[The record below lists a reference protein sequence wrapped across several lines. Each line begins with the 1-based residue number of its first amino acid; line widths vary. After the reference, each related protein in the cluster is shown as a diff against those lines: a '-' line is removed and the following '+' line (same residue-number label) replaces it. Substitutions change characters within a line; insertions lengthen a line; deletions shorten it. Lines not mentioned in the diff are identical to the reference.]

1 MNKMKTEEIKPQDS
15 IPTKIKQEERK
26 VSEEPIMNDEKNL
39 NNLKS
44 PNEEIINNVEALNN
58 EISQELNNEIQN
70 QEEENKNQEENISEN
85 NEEDLKFKFK
95 EKLLTNEIHRIY
107 GNRLREDYKYDNE
120 GENGLFEAS
129 PRIVKIAGFEL
140 NKKIM
145 RKIIIINKS
154 KYTERIIIL
163 PPTTQNF
170 KIKYTK
176 RGQIAPGL
184 CETIYLFFT
193 PGEYKYYT
201 DNICINCPGN
211 NIIIPI
217 HAYPK
222 MNIFV
227 KEYIPKLIDFGN
239 ITIDSTV
246 TKNISV
252 KNLIDQN
259 FKYKIIPINDCKEI
273 KIEKMEGTFYE
284 MKDNLIQISINP
296 QKFGIFKGEYEFQV
310 SEVDFQPYTFT
321 IFATCNSFET
331 SNALFPRYLAPIK
344 DKKNQKLEKED
355 ILNLMRQSEKQTES
369 NLNNVEEKDKK
380 IALSKIEILN
390 ETQKSENQAP
400 NSNPIIKDNLLTEEE
415 MNTISRKIKTPA
427 NNSEIRDGKNKEEG
441 VDGEERNNEENKDK
455 NKNIIDEKI
464 NKDAR
469 NENNKLDESIAS
481 DITRPESKILNRFK
495 DLPSSKEKE
504 FLQNYN
510 NNDEKIQA
518 KEFKYIRFIGKEPLN
533 EKETSDLLD
542 ERNAALQNIVD
553 FNCKMDKSRHK
564 PELDKEKCVIDRDQ
578 EFYLKPNFNTNQ
590 NDNFFKTRHYF
601 KLLLKGLTKIIMRK
615 RADDRLKKLN
625 DMLTK
630 NNIKNK
636 DSFANYCD
644 KDWINFF
651 SKDQQSAN
659 DDSNFNFMQMKF
671 VQPKFLYREKIWLT
685 NEYSINSLKQNIPH
699 ENNINLDEYDTLK
712 ELERNDFQ
720 VINYSSFSNPGLTQF
735 DINLG
740 EKKIRPSCESENLI
754 REERGDS
761 EFDPLKHKE
770 YFEIAD
776 KHLEHLYTE
785 PNDLI
790 FNNPLL
796 KNYKSLNDITECS
809 TEYNLQPRL
818 IKESYVNNSSY
829 QNDIYMKLNLSF
841 TDNDKIRTRLVDNEA
856 MFLDSSLNFDFEN
869 MKKMTQNDEKDLY
882 IKKNEKVDEDNFI
895 FELIKDDDKS
905 IVENIEKEDNE
916 IKNVREINKNGTFDI
931 RKQEKINLEYK
942 FSAIKKKWMSLVPT
956 YIEYINSGIKN
967 SSNKLMP

>member
-1 MNKMKTEEIKPQDS
+1 MKTDEKKSQQAPS
-15 IPTKIKQEERK
+15 VSSKIKQEESK
-26 VSEEPIMNDEKNL
+26 VNDESINIKEKDL
-39 NNLKS
+39 NP
-44 PNEEIINNVEALNN
+44 PNNQEEININDEEQLNN
-58 EISQELNNEIQN
+58 EISQERNNLIQV
-70 QEEENKNQEENISEN
+70 QDEENKNQEENESEN
-85 NEEDLKFKFK
+85 NDDELKFKFK
-95 EKLLTNEIHRIY
+95 EKLLTNEVHRIY

-145 RKIIIINKS
+145 TKIIVINKS

-163 PPTTQNF
+163 PPTTPNF

-184 CETIYLFFT
+184 NETIYLFFT

-211 NIIIPI
+211 KIIIPI

-239 ITIDSTV
+239 VTIDTSV

-259 FKYKIIPINDCKEI
+259 FKYKITPINDCKEI
-273 KIEKMEGTFYE
+273 KIEKMEDTFYE
-284 MKDNLIQISINP
+284 MKDNLIKITVNP
-296 QKFGIFKGEYEFQV
+296 QKYGIFKGEYEFQV
-310 SEVDFQPYTFT
+310 SEVDFQPYVFT
-321 IFATCNSFET
+321 VFATCNSFET
-331 SNALFPRYLAPIK
+331 SNVLFPRYLAPLKYKRQPRI
-344 DKKNQKLEKED
+344 EKED
-355 ILNLMRQSEKQTES
+355 LLKSIKPSEKKEES
-369 NLNNVEEKDKK
+369 NINVKEQNNNKLS
-380 IALSKIEILN
+380 LSKVENLN
-390 ETQKSENQAP
+390 ETIKSENANP
-400 NSNPIIKDNLLTEEE
+400 NNNPIIKDNVLTDQE
-415 MNTISRKIKTPA
+415 MNTVSRKIKTPA
-427 NNSEIRDGKNKEEG
+427 NNSEIKDVTEN
-441 VDGEERNNEENKDK
+441 NNE
-455 NKNIIDEKI
+455 NKNINENI
-464 NKDAR
+464 NEDNKNDNKEVK

-481 DITRPESKILNRFK
+481 DVTRPESKMLSRFK
-495 DLPSSKEKE
+495 DMPSSKEKE
-504 FLQNYN
+504 FLQYYN

-533 EKETSDLLD
+533 EKETNNLLD
-542 ERNAALQNIVD
+542 ERNTALQNIID

-578 EFYLKPNFNTNQ
+578 EYYLKPNFNSNQ

-601 KLLLKGLTKIIMRK
+601 KLFLKGLTKIVMRK
-615 RADDRLKKLN
+615 RAEDRLKKLN
-625 DMLTK
+625 DMLAK

-659 DDSNFNFMQMKF
+659 DDNNFNFMQMKF
-671 VQPKFLYREKIWLT
+671 IPPQLLYREKVWLT

-712 ELERNDFQ
+712 ELERNDLQ
-720 VINYSSFSNPGLTQF
+720 VINYNSFSNPGLTQF

-754 REERGDS
+754 REERGDT

-770 YFEIAD
+770 YFDIAD
-776 KHLEHLYTE
+776 KHLEHIYTE

-796 KNYKSLNDITECS
+796 KNYKPLNDITECNID
-809 TEYNLQPRL
+809 YNLQPRL
-818 IKESYVNNSSY
+818 IKECYVNNSTY
-829 QNDIYMKLNLSF
+829 QNDIYMKLNISF
-841 TDNDKIRTRLVDNEA
+841 TDNDNIRTRLVDNEA
-856 MFLDSSLNFDFEN
+856 MFLDSSLNFNFEN
-869 MKKMTQNDEKDLY
+869 MKKMTQSDEKDLY

-895 FELIKDDDKS
+895 FELVKDDDKA
-905 IVENIEKEDNE
+905 IIENIEKEDNE
-916 IKNVREINKNGTFDI
+916 IKNIREINKNGTFDI
-931 RKQEKINLEYK
+931 RKQEKINLENK

-967 SSNKLMP
+967 PANKLLP

>member
-1 MNKMKTEEIKPQDS
+1 MKTDEKKSQQAPS
-15 IPTKIKQEERK
+15 VSSKIKQEESK
-26 VSEEPIMNDEKNL
+26 VNDESINIKEKDL
-39 NNLKS
+39 NP
-44 PNEEIINNVEALNN
+44 PNNQEEININDEEQLNN
-58 EISQELNNEIQN
+58 EISQERNNLIQV
-70 QEEENKNQEENISEN
+70 QDEENKNQEENESEN
-85 NEEDLKFKFK
+85 NDDELKFKFK
-95 EKLLTNEIHRIY
+95 EKLLTNEVHRIY

-145 RKIIIINKS
+145 TKIIVINKS

-163 PPTTQNF
+163 PPTTPNF

-184 CETIYLFFT
+184 NETIYLFFT

-211 NIIIPI
+211 KIIIPI

-239 ITIDSTV
+239 VTIDTSV

-259 FKYKIIPINDCKEI
+259 FKYKITPINDCKEI
-273 KIEKMEGTFYE
+273 KIEKMEDTFYE
-284 MKDNLIQISINP
+284 MKDNLIKITVNP
-296 QKFGIFKGEYEFQV
+296 QKYGIFKGEYEFQV
-310 SEVDFQPYTFT
+310 SEVDFQPYVFT
-321 IFATCNSFET
+321 VFATCNSFET
-331 SNALFPRYLAPIK
+331 SNVLFPRYLAPLKYKRQPRI
-344 DKKNQKLEKED
+344 EKED
-355 ILNLMRQSEKQTES
+355 LLKSIKPSEKKEESNINEKEQKNSKLNLSK
-369 NLNNVEEKDKK
+369 VEN
-380 IALSKIEILN
+380 LN
-390 ETQKSENQAP
+390 ETVKSENANP
-400 NSNPIIKDNLLTEEE
+400 NNNPIIKDNVLTEQE

-427 NNSEIRDGKNKEEG
+427 NNSEIKNVTEN
-441 VDGEERNNEENKDK
+441 NNE
-455 NKNIIDEKI
+455 NKNINENI
-464 NKDAR
+464 NEDNKNDNKEVK

-481 DITRPESKILNRFK
+481 DVTRPESKMLSRFK
-495 DLPSSKEKE
+495 DMPSSKEKE
-504 FLQNYN
+504 FLQYYN

-533 EKETSDLLD
+533 EKETNNLLD
-542 ERNAALQNIVD
+542 ERNTALQNIID

-578 EFYLKPNFNTNQ
+578 EYYLKPNFNSNQ

-601 KLLLKGLTKIIMRK
+601 KLFLKGLTKIVMRK
-615 RADDRLKKLN
+615 RAEDRLKKLN
-625 DMLTK
+625 DMLAK

-659 DDSNFNFMQMKF
+659 DDNNFNFMQMKF
-671 VQPKFLYREKIWLT
+671 IPPQLLYREKVWLT

-712 ELERNDFQ
+712 ELERNDLQ
-720 VINYSSFSNPGLTQF
+720 VINYNSFSNPGLTQF

-754 REERGDS
+754 REERGDT

-770 YFEIAD
+770 YFDIAD
-776 KHLEHLYTE
+776 KHLEHIYTE

-796 KNYKSLNDITECS
+796 KNYKPLNDITECNID
-809 TEYNLQPRL
+809 YNLQPRL
-818 IKESYVNNSSY
+818 IKECYVNNSTY
-829 QNDIYMKLNLSF
+829 QNDIYMKLNISF
-841 TDNDKIRTRLVDNEA
+841 TDNDNIRTRLVDNEA
-856 MFLDSSLNFDFEN
+856 MFLDSSLNFNFEN
-869 MKKMTQNDEKDLY
+869 MKKMTQSDEKDLY

-895 FELIKDDDKS
+895 FELVKDDDKA
-905 IVENIEKEDNE
+905 IIENIEKEDNE
-916 IKNVREINKNGTFDI
+916 IKNIREINKNGTFDI
-931 RKQEKINLEYK
+931 RKQEKINLENK

-967 SSNKLMP
+967 PANKLLP

>member
-1 MNKMKTEEIKPQDS
+1 MKTDEKKPQGAIS
-15 IPTKIKQEERK
+15 SKTKQEESK
-26 VSEEPIMNDEKNL
+26 VSEEPLNPKEKDINSV
-39 NNLKS
+39 NNQ
-44 PNEEIINNVEALNN
+44 NEIINNEEQSKN
-58 EISQELNNEIQN
+58 EISQEGNNEMEM
-70 QEEENKNQEENISEN
+70 QEEENKNQEENEPEN
-85 NEEDLKFKFK
+85 MDEDLKFKFK
-95 EKLLTNEIHRIY
+95 EKLLTNEVHRIY

-145 RKIIIINKS
+145 TKINIINKS

-163 PPTTQNF
+163 PPTTPNF
-170 KIKYTK
+170 KIRYTK

-184 CETIYLFFT
+184 SETIYLFFT

-211 NIIIPI
+211 KIIIPI
-217 HAYPK
+217 HAYPR

-239 ITIDSTV
+239 VPIDTTV
-246 TKNISV
+246 SKNISV

-259 FKYKIIPINDCKEI
+259 FKYKITPINDCPEI
-273 KIEKMEGTFYE
+273 KIEKMEDTFYE
-284 MKDNLIQISINP
+284 MKDNLIKITINP
-296 QKFGIFKGEYEFQV
+296 QKYGIFRGEYEFQV

-321 IFATCNSFET
+321 IFAACNSFET
-331 SNALFPRYLAPIK
+331 SNVLYPRYLAPLNY
-344 DKKNQKLEKED
+344 KKKQRIEKED
-355 ILNLMRQSEKQTES
+355 LLSLMKQAEKQNES
-369 NLNNVEEKDKK
+369 EIKNKEENKK
-380 IALSKIEILN
+380 ITLSKIDNLN
-390 ETQKSENQAP
+390 ETQKSENQIP
-400 NSNPIIKDNLLTEEE
+400 TNNPIIKENLLTQQE
-415 MNTISRKIKTPA
+415 MDTITRNIKTPVNA
-427 NNSEIRDGKNKEEG
+427 SEIKAEEKPDEKNKE
-441 VDGEERNNEENKDK
+441 NKD
-455 NKNIIDEKI
+455 NNNMINENI
-464 NKDAR
+464 NDAKK
-469 NENNKLDESIAS
+469 ENNKLEESIAS

-495 DLPSSKEKE
+495 DMPSSKEKE
-504 FLQNYN
+504 FLQYYN

-518 KEFKYIRFIGKEPLN
+518 KEFKYIRFIGKEPLT
-533 EKETSDLLD
+533 EKETNNLLD
-542 ERNAALQNIVD
+542 ERNNALQNIID

-578 EFYLKPNFNTNQ
+578 EYYLKPNFNTNQ

-601 KLLLKGLTKIIMRK
+601 KLLLKGLTKIVMRK

-625 DMLTK
+625 DMLVK
-630 NNIKNK
+630 NNIRNK

-671 VQPKFLYREKIWLT
+671 IPPQLLYREKIWLT

-699 ENNINLDEYDTLK
+699 ENNINLDEYESLK
-712 ELERNDFQ
+712 ELERNDLQ
-720 VINYSSFSNPGLTQF
+720 VINYNSFSNPGLTQF

-740 EKKIRPSCESENLI
+740 DKKIRPSCESENLI
-754 REERGDS
+754 REERGDT

-770 YFEIAD
+770 FFEIAD
-776 KHLEHLYTE
+776 KHLEHIYTE

-796 KNYKSLNDITECS
+796 KNYKSINDVTECS
-809 TEYNLQPRL
+809 IDYNLQPRL
-818 IKESYVNNSSY
+818 IKECYVNNSNY

-841 TDNDKIRTRLVDNEA
+841 TDNDNIRTRLVDNEA
-856 MFLDSSLNFDFEN
+856 MFLDSSLNFNFDN
-869 MKKMTQNDEKDLY
+869 MKKMTQTDEKDLF

-895 FELIKDDDKS
+895 FELVKEDDKA
-905 IVENIEKEDNE
+905 IIENIEKEDTE
-916 IKNVREINKNGTFDI
+916 VKNIRDINKNGTFDI
-931 RKQEKINLEYK
+931 RKQEKINLENK
-942 FSAIKKKWMSLVPT
+942 LSAIKKKWMSLVPT

-967 SSNKLMP
+967 PANKLMP

>member
-1 MNKMKTEEIKPQDS
+1 MKTDEKKPQGTTS
-15 IPTKIKQEERK
+15 SKIKQEESK
-26 VSEEPIMNDEKNL
+26 VSEEPINIKEKESNTLNNQNDGNINDEEHL
-39 NNLKS
+39 NN
-44 PNEEIINNVEALNN
+44 N
-58 EISQELNNEIQN
+58 ISQEKNNEIQI
-70 QEEENKNQEENISEN
+70 QDEEENKNQEENDSEN
-85 NEEDLKFKFK
+85 IEEDLKFKFK
-95 EKLLTNEIHRIY
+95 EKLLTNEVHRIY

-145 RKIIIINKS
+145 TKISIINKS

-163 PPTTQNF
+163 PPTTPNF

-184 CETIYLFFT
+184 SETIYLFFT

-211 NIIIPI
+211 KIIIPI

-222 MNIFV
+222 MNIFA

-239 ITIDSTV
+239 ITIDTSSS
-246 TKNISV
+246 KEISV

-259 FKYKIIPINDCKEI
+259 FKYKITPINDCKEI
-273 KIEKMEGTFYE
+273 KIEKMEDTFYE
-284 MKDNLIQISINP
+284 MKDNVIKITITP
-296 QKFGIFKGEYEFQV
+296 QKYGIFRGEYEFQV
-310 SEVDFQPYTFT
+310 SEVDFQPYIFT
-321 IFATCNSFET
+321 VFATCNCFET
-331 SNALFPRYLAPIK
+331 SNVLYPRYLAPINV
-344 DKKNQKLEKED
+344 KKKQRIEKED
-355 ILNLMRQSEKQTES
+355 LLNLMKQSEKQNES
-369 NLNNVEEKDKK
+369 NIDNLEDKNKK
-380 IALSKIEILN
+380 INLSKIDNLN
-390 ETQKSENQAP
+390 ETQKSENQVP
-400 NSNPIIKDNLLTEEE
+400 NNNPIIKENLLTEQE
-415 MNTISRKIKTPA
+415 MNNITRNIKTPV
-427 NNSEIRDGKNKEEG
+427 NTSEVKNDEKEEKNL
-441 VDGEERNNEENKDK
+441 DENNKD
-455 NKNIIDEKI
+455 NNNIIDEKI
-464 NKDAR
+464 NKDVN
-469 NENNKLDESIAS
+469 NEKNKLEESIAS

-504 FLQNYN
+504 FLQYYN

-533 EKETSDLLD
+533 EKETNNLLD
-542 ERNAALQNIVD
+542 ERNTALQNIVD

-578 EFYLKPNFNTNQ
+578 EYYLKPNFNTNQ

-601 KLLLKGLTKIIMRK
+601 KLLLKGLTKIVMRK

-625 DMLTK
+625 DMLAK
-630 NNIKNK
+630 HNIRNK

-644 KDWINFF
+644 QDWIDFF

-659 DDSNFNFMQMKF
+659 DDNNFNFMQMKF
-671 VQPKFLYREKIWLT
+671 IPPQLLYREKIWLT

-712 ELERNDFQ
+712 ELERNDLQ

-740 EKKIRPSCESENLI
+740 DKKIRPSCESENLI
-754 REERGDS
+754 REERGDT

-770 YFEIAD
+770 YFDIAE
-776 KHLEHLYTE
+776 KHLEHIYTE

-796 KNYKSLNDITECS
+796 KNYKPINDVTECS
-809 TEYNLQPRL
+809 IDYNLQPRL
-818 IKESYVNNSSY
+818 IKECYVNNSSY

-856 MFLDSSLNFDFEN
+856 MFLDSSLNFNFDN
-869 MKKMTQNDEKDLY
+869 MKKMTQCDEKDLY

-895 FELIKDDDKS
+895 FELTKDDDKA

-916 IKNVREINKNGTFDI
+916 VKSIRDINKNGTFDV
-931 RKQEKINLEYK
+931 RKQEKINLENK
-942 FSAIKKKWMSLVPT
+942 FLAIKKKWMSLVPT
-956 YIEYINSGIKN
+956 YMEYINSGIKN
-967 SSNKLMP
+967 PANKLMP

>member
-1 MNKMKTEEIKPQDS
+1 MKTDEKKSQQAPS
-15 IPTKIKQEERK
+15 VSSKMKQEESK
-26 VSEEPIMNDEKNL
+26 VNDESINIKEKDL
-39 NNLKS
+39 NP
-44 PNEEIINNVEALNN
+44 PNNQEEININDEEQLNN
-58 EISQELNNEIQN
+58 EISQERNNLIQV
-70 QEEENKNQEENISEN
+70 QDEENKNQEENESEN
-85 NEEDLKFKFK
+85 NDDELKFKFK
-95 EKLLTNEIHRIY
+95 EKLLTNEVHRIY

-145 RKIIIINKS
+145 TKIIVINKS

-163 PPTTQNF
+163 PPTTPNF

-184 CETIYLFFT
+184 NETIYLFFT

-211 NIIIPI
+211 KIIIPI

-239 ITIDSTV
+239 VTIDTSV

-259 FKYKIIPINDCKEI
+259 FKYKITPINDCKEI
-273 KIEKMEGTFYE
+273 KIEKMEDTFYE
-284 MKDNLIQISINP
+284 MKDNLIKITVNP
-296 QKFGIFKGEYEFQV
+296 QKYGIFKGEYEFQV
-310 SEVDFQPYTFT
+310 SEVDFQPYVFT
-321 IFATCNSFET
+321 VFATCNSFET
-331 SNALFPRYLAPIK
+331 SNVLFPRYLAPLKYKRQPRI
-344 DKKNQKLEKED
+344 EKED
-355 ILNLMRQSEKQTES
+355 LLKSIKPSEKKEESNINEKEQKNSKLNLSK
-369 NLNNVEEKDKK
+369 VEN
-380 IALSKIEILN
+380 LN
-390 ETQKSENQAP
+390 ETVKSENANP
-400 NSNPIIKDNLLTEEE
+400 NNNPIIKDNVLTEQE

-427 NNSEIRDGKNKEEG
+427 NNSEIKNVTEN
-441 VDGEERNNEENKDK
+441 NNE
-455 NKNIIDEKI
+455 NKNINENI
-464 NKDAR
+464 NEDNKNDNKEVK

-481 DITRPESKILNRFK
+481 DVTRPESKMLSRFK
-495 DLPSSKEKE
+495 DMPSSKEKE
-504 FLQNYN
+504 FLQYYN

-518 KEFKYIRFIGKEPLN
+518 KEFNYIRFIGKEPLN
-533 EKETSDLLD
+533 EKETNNLLD
-542 ERNAALQNIVD
+542 ERNTALQNIID

-578 EFYLKPNFNTNQ
+578 EYYLKPNFNSNQ

-601 KLLLKGLTKIIMRK
+601 KLFLKGLTKIVMRK
-615 RADDRLKKLN
+615 RAEDRLKKLN
-625 DMLTK
+625 DMLAK

-659 DDSNFNFMQMKF
+659 DDNNFNFMQMKF
-671 VQPKFLYREKIWLT
+671 IPPQLLYREKVWLT

-712 ELERNDFQ
+712 ELERNDLQ
-720 VINYSSFSNPGLTQF
+720 VINYNSFSNPGLTQF

-754 REERGDS
+754 REERGDT

-770 YFEIAD
+770 YFDIAD
-776 KHLEHLYTE
+776 KHLEHIYTE

-796 KNYKSLNDITECS
+796 KNYKPLNDITECNID
-809 TEYNLQPRL
+809 YNLQPRL
-818 IKESYVNNSSY
+818 IKECYVNNSTY
-829 QNDIYMKLNLSF
+829 QNDIYMKLNISF
-841 TDNDKIRTRLVDNEA
+841 TDNDNIRTRLVDNEA
-856 MFLDSSLNFDFEN
+856 MFLDSSLNFNFEN
-869 MKKMTQNDEKDLY
+869 MKKMTQSDEKDLY

-895 FELIKDDDKS
+895 FELFKDDDKA
-905 IVENIEKEDNE
+905 IIENIEKEDNE
-916 IKNVREINKNGTFDI
+916 IKNIREINKNGTFDI
-931 RKQEKINLEYK
+931 RKQEKINLENK

-956 YIEYINSGIKN
+956 YLEYINSGIKDPA
-967 SSNKLMP
+967 NKLLP

>member
-1 MNKMKTEEIKPQDS
+1 MKTDEKKPQGVIS
-15 IPTKIKQEERK
+15 SKTKQEESK
-26 VSEEPIMNDEKNL
+26 VSEEPLNPKEKDINSV
-39 NNLKS
+39 NNQ
-44 PNEEIINNVEALNN
+44 NEIINNEEQSKN
-58 EISQELNNEIQN
+58 EISQEGNNEMEM
-70 QEEENKNQEENISEN
+70 QEEENKNQEENEPEN
-85 NEEDLKFKFK
+85 MDEDLKFKFK
-95 EKLLTNEIHRIY
+95 EKLLTNEVHRIY

-145 RKIIIINKS
+145 TKINIINKS

-163 PPTTQNF
+163 PPTTPNF
-170 KIKYTK
+170 KIRYTK

-184 CETIYLFFT
+184 SETIYLFFT

-211 NIIIPI
+211 KIIIPI
-217 HAYPK
+217 HAYPR

-239 ITIDSTV
+239 VPIDTTV
-246 TKNISV
+246 SKNISV

-259 FKYKIIPINDCKEI
+259 FKYKITPINDCPEI
-273 KIEKMEGTFYE
+273 KIEKMEDTFYE
-284 MKDNLIQISINP
+284 MKDNLIKITINP
-296 QKFGIFKGEYEFQV
+296 QKYGIFRGEYEFQV

-331 SNALFPRYLAPIK
+331 SNVLYPRYLAPLNY
-344 DKKNQKLEKED
+344 KKKQRIEKED
-355 ILNLMRQSEKQTES
+355 ILSLMKQAEKQNES
-369 NLNNVEEKDKK
+369 EIKNKEENKK
-380 IALSKIEILN
+380 ITLSKIDNLN
-390 ETQKSENQAP
+390 ETQKSENQIP
-400 NSNPIIKDNLLTEEE
+400 TNNPIIKENLLTQQE
-415 MNTISRKIKTPA
+415 MDTITRNIKTPVNA
-427 NNSEIRDGKNKEEG
+427 SEIKAEEKPDEKNKE
-441 VDGEERNNEENKDK
+441 NKD
-455 NKNIIDEKI
+455 NNNMINEKI
-464 NKDAR
+464 NDAKK
-469 NENNKLDESIAS
+469 ENNKLEESIAS

-495 DLPSSKEKE
+495 DMPSSKEKE
-504 FLQNYN
+504 FLQYYN

-518 KEFKYIRFIGKEPLN
+518 KEFKYIRFIGKEPLT
-533 EKETSDLLD
+533 EKETNNLLD
-542 ERNAALQNIVD
+542 ERNNALQNIID

-578 EFYLKPNFNTNQ
+578 EYYLKPNFNTNQ

-601 KLLLKGLTKIIMRK
+601 KLLLKGLTKIVMRK

-625 DMLTK
+625 DMLVK
-630 NNIKNK
+630 NNIRNK

-671 VQPKFLYREKIWLT
+671 IPPQLLYREKIWLT

-699 ENNINLDEYDTLK
+699 ENNINLDEYESLK
-712 ELERNDFQ
+712 ELERNDLQ
-720 VINYSSFSNPGLTQF
+720 VINYNSFSNPGLTQF

-740 EKKIRPSCESENLI
+740 DKKIRPSCESENLI
-754 REERGDS
+754 REERGDT

-770 YFEIAD
+770 FFEIAD
-776 KHLEHLYTE
+776 KHLEHIYTE

-796 KNYKSLNDITECS
+796 KNYKSINDVTECS
-809 TEYNLQPRL
+809 IDYNLQPRL
-818 IKESYVNNSSY
+818 IKECYVNNSSY

-841 TDNDKIRTRLVDNEA
+841 TDNDNIRTRLVDNEA
-856 MFLDSSLNFDFEN
+856 MFLDSSLNFNFDN
-869 MKKMTQNDEKDLY
+869 MKKMTQTDEKDLF

-895 FELIKDDDKS
+895 FELVKEDDKA
-905 IVENIEKEDNE
+905 IIENIEKEDTE
-916 IKNVREINKNGTFDI
+916 VKNIRDINKNGTFDI
-931 RKQEKINLEYK
+931 RKQEKINLENK
-942 FSAIKKKWMSLVPT
+942 LSAIKKKWMSLVPT

-967 SSNKLMP
+967 PANKLMP

>member
-1 MNKMKTEEIKPQDS
+1 MKTDEKKPQGAIS
-15 IPTKIKQEERK
+15 SKTKQEESK
-26 VSEEPIMNDEKNL
+26 VSEEPLNPKEKDINSV
-39 NNLKS
+39 NNQ
-44 PNEEIINNVEALNN
+44 NEIINNEEQSKN
-58 EISQELNNEIQN
+58 EISQEGNNEMEM
-70 QEEENKNQEENISEN
+70 QEEENKNQEENEPEN
-85 NEEDLKFKFK
+85 MDEDLKFKFK
-95 EKLLTNEIHRIY
+95 EKLLTNEVHRIY

-145 RKIIIINKS
+145 TKINIINKS

-163 PPTTQNF
+163 PPTTPNF
-170 KIKYTK
+170 KIRYTK

-184 CETIYLFFT
+184 SETIYLFFT

-211 NIIIPI
+211 KIIIPI
-217 HAYPK
+217 HAYPR

-239 ITIDSTV
+239 VPIDTTV
-246 TKNISV
+246 SKNISV

-259 FKYKIIPINDCKEI
+259 FKYKITPINDCPEI
-273 KIEKMEGTFYE
+273 KIEKMEDTFYE
-284 MKDNLIQISINP
+284 MKDNLIKITINP
-296 QKFGIFKGEYEFQV
+296 QKYGIFRGEYEFQV

-331 SNALFPRYLAPIK
+331 SNVLYPRYLAPLNY
-344 DKKNQKLEKED
+344 KKKQRIEKED
-355 ILNLMRQSEKQTES
+355 ILSLMKQAEKQNES
-369 NLNNVEEKDKK
+369 EINNKEENKK
-380 IALSKIEILN
+380 ITLSKIDNLN
-390 ETQKSENQAP
+390 ETQKSENQIP
-400 NSNPIIKDNLLTEEE
+400 TNNPIIKENLLTQQE
-415 MNTISRKIKTPA
+415 MDTITRNIKTPVNA
-427 NNSEIRDGKNKEEG
+427 SEIKAEEKPDEKNKE
-441 VDGEERNNEENKDK
+441 NKD
-455 NKNIIDEKI
+455 NNNMINEKI
-464 NKDAR
+464 NDAKK
-469 NENNKLDESIAS
+469 ENNKLEESIAS

-495 DLPSSKEKE
+495 DMPSSKEKE
-504 FLQNYN
+504 FLQYYN

-518 KEFKYIRFIGKEPLN
+518 KEFKYIRFIGKEPLT
-533 EKETSDLLD
+533 EKETNNLLD
-542 ERNAALQNIVD
+542 ERNNALQNIID

-578 EFYLKPNFNTNQ
+578 EYYLKPNFNTNQ

-601 KLLLKGLTKIIMRK
+601 KLLLKGLTKIVMRK

-625 DMLTK
+625 DMLVK
-630 NNIKNK
+630 NNIRNK

-671 VQPKFLYREKIWLT
+671 IPPQLLYREKIWLT

-699 ENNINLDEYDTLK
+699 ENNINLDEYESLK
-712 ELERNDFQ
+712 ELERNDLQ
-720 VINYSSFSNPGLTQF
+720 VINYNSFSNPGLTQF

-740 EKKIRPSCESENLI
+740 DKKIRPSCESENLI
-754 REERGDS
+754 REERGDT

-770 YFEIAD
+770 FFEIAD
-776 KHLEHLYTE
+776 KHLEHIYTE

-796 KNYKSLNDITECS
+796 KNYKSINDVTECS
-809 TEYNLQPRL
+809 IDYNLQPRL
-818 IKESYVNNSSY
+818 IKECYVNNSSY

-841 TDNDKIRTRLVDNEA
+841 TDNDNIRTRLVDNEA
-856 MFLDSSLNFDFEN
+856 MFLDSSLNFNFDN
-869 MKKMTQNDEKDLY
+869 MKKMTQTDEKDLF

-895 FELIKDDDKS
+895 FELVKEDDKA
-905 IVENIEKEDNE
+905 IIENIEKEDNE
-916 IKNVREINKNGTFDI
+916 VKNIRDINKNGTFDI
-931 RKQEKINLEYK
+931 RKQEKINLENK
-942 FSAIKKKWMSLVPT
+942 LSAIKKKWMSLVPT

-967 SSNKLMP
+967 PANQLMP

>member
-1 MNKMKTEEIKPQDS
+1 MKTDDKKSQQS
-15 IPTKIKQEERK
+15 VPTKVKEEESKEIEPFNIKDKDLNSINDQQE
-26 VSEEPIMNDEKNL
+26 INMN
-39 NNLKS
+39 
-44 PNEEIINNVEALNN
+44 NEEQLEN
-58 EISQELNNEIQN
+58 ELSQERNNDNQS
-70 QEEENKNQEENISEN
+70 QEEENKNQEENESQN
-85 NEEDLKFKFK
+85 ADEDLKFKFK
-95 EKLLTNEIHRIY
+95 EKLLTNEVHRVY

-145 RKIIIINKS
+145 TKIIVINKS

-163 PPTTQNF
+163 PPTTPNF

-211 NIIIPI
+211 KIIIPI
-217 HAYPK
+217 HAYPR

-239 ITIDSTV
+239 VPIDTSV
-246 TKNISV
+246 SKNLSI

-259 FKYKIIPINDCKEI
+259 FKYKITPIIDCKEI
-273 KIEKMEGTFYE
+273 KIEKMEDTFYE
-284 MKDNLIQISINP
+284 MKDNLIKITINP
-296 QKFGIFKGEYEFQV
+296 KNYGIFKGEYEFQV
-310 SEVDFQPYTFT
+310 SEVDFQPYIFT
-321 IFATCNSFET
+321 VFATCNSFET
-331 SNALFPRYLAPIK
+331 SNVLFPRYLAPLNY
-344 DKKNQKLEKED
+344 KKQQRIEKED
-355 ILNLMRQSEKQTES
+355 ILNTIKQAEKQNES
-369 NLNNVEEKDKK
+369 DIKNKEDTNKK
-380 IALSKIEILN
+380 INLSRIEKFN
-390 ETQKSENQAP
+390 ETVKSENINQ
-400 NSNPIIKDNLLTEEE
+400 NNNPIIKDNLLTEQE
-415 MNTISRKIKTPA
+415 MSAINRNIKTPA
-427 NNSEIRDGKNKEEG
+427 NNSQIAGGAPTNAE
-441 VDGEERNNEENKDK
+441 GEEKRSDENKDK
-455 NKNIIDEKI
+455 INEKI
-464 NKDAR
+464 NKDIK
-469 NENNKLDESIAS
+469 NENNKLEESIAS
-481 DITRPESKILNRFK
+481 DITRPESKMLSRFK
-495 DLPSSKEKE
+495 DMPSSKEKE
-504 FLQNYN
+504 FLQYYN

-533 EKETSDLLD
+533 EKETNNLLD
-542 ERNAALQNIVD
+542 ERNTALQNIVD

-578 EFYLKPNFNTNQ
+578 EYYLKPNFNSNQ

-601 KLLLKGLTKIIMRK
+601 KILLKGLTKIIMRK

-625 DMLTK
+625 DMLAK
-630 NNIKNK
+630 NNIRNK
-636 DSFANYCD
+636 ESFANYCD

-659 DDSNFNFMQMKF
+659 DDNNFNFMQMKF
-671 VQPKFLYREKIWLT
+671 IPPQLLYREKVYLT

-699 ENNINLDEYDTLK
+699 ENNINLDEYDNLK
-712 ELERNDFQ
+712 ELERNDLQ

-754 REERGDS
+754 REERGDT

-770 YFEIAD
+770 YFEIAP

-796 KNYKSLNDITECS
+796 KNYKPLNEISECNID
-809 TEYNLQPRL
+809 YNLQPRL
-818 IKESYVNNSSY
+818 IKECYINNSSY

-841 TDNDKIRTRLVDNEA
+841 TDNENIRTRLVDNEV
-856 MFLDSSLNFDFEN
+856 MFLDSSLNFDFDN
-869 MKKMTQNDEKDLY
+869 IKKMDKNDEKDLY

-895 FELIKDDDKS
+895 FELIKDDDKA
-905 IVENIEKEDNE
+905 IMENIEKEDNE
-916 IKNVREINKNGTFDI
+916 VKNVREINKNGTFDV
-931 RKQEKINLEYK
+931 RKKEKINLENK
-942 FSAIKKKWMSLVPT
+942 LSAIKKKWMSLVPT

-967 SSNKLMP
+967 PANKLMP

>member
-1 MNKMKTEEIKPQDS
+1 MKTDEKKPQGA
-15 IPTKIKQEERK
+15 IPSKAKQEESK
-26 VSEEPIMNDEKNL
+26 VSEEPLNPKEKDINSV
-39 NNLKS
+39 NNQ
-44 PNEEIINNVEALNN
+44 NEIINNEEQSKN
-58 EISQELNNEIQN
+58 EISKEGNNEMEM
-70 QEEENKNQEENISEN
+70 QEEENKNQEENEPEN
-85 NEEDLKFKFK
+85 MDEDLKFKFK
-95 EKLLTNEIHRIY
+95 EKLLTNEVHRIY

-145 RKIIIINKS
+145 TKINIINKS

-163 PPTTQNF
+163 PPTTPNF
-170 KIKYTK
+170 KIRYTK

-184 CETIYLFFT
+184 SETIYLFFT

-211 NIIIPI
+211 KIIIPI
-217 HAYPK
+217 HAYPR

-239 ITIDSTV
+239 VPIDTTV
-246 TKNISV
+246 SKNISV

-259 FKYKIIPINDCKEI
+259 FKYKITPINDCPEI
-273 KIEKMEGTFYE
+273 KIEKMEDTFYE
-284 MKDNLIQISINP
+284 MKDNLIKITINP
-296 QKFGIFKGEYEFQV
+296 QKYGIFRGEYEFQV
-310 SEVDFQPYTFT
+310 SEVDFQPYTFS

-331 SNALFPRYLAPIK
+331 SNVLYPRYLAPLNY
-344 DKKNQKLEKED
+344 KKKQRIEKED
-355 ILNLMRQSEKQTES
+355 ILSLMKQAEKQNES
-369 NLNNVEEKDKK
+369 EINNKEENKK
-380 IALSKIEILN
+380 ITLSKIDNLN
-390 ETQKSENQAP
+390 ETQKSENQIP
-400 NSNPIIKDNLLTEEE
+400 TNNPIIKENLLTQQE
-415 MNTISRKIKTPA
+415 MDTITRNIKTPVNA
-427 NNSEIRDGKNKEEG
+427 SEIKAEEKPDEKNKE
-441 VDGEERNNEENKDK
+441 NKD
-455 NKNIIDEKI
+455 NNNMINEKI
-464 NKDAR
+464 NDAKK
-469 NENNKLDESIAS
+469 ENNKLEESIAS

-495 DLPSSKEKE
+495 DMPSSKEKE
-504 FLQNYN
+504 FLQYYN

-518 KEFKYIRFIGKEPLN
+518 KEFKYIRFIGKEPLT
-533 EKETSDLLD
+533 EKETNNLLD
-542 ERNAALQNIVD
+542 ERNNALQNIID

-578 EFYLKPNFNTNQ
+578 EYYLKPNFNTNQ

-601 KLLLKGLTKIIMRK
+601 KLLLKGLTKIVMRK

-625 DMLTK
+625 DMLVK
-630 NNIKNK
+630 NNIRNK

-671 VQPKFLYREKIWLT
+671 IPPQLLYREKIWLT

-699 ENNINLDEYDTLK
+699 ENNINLDEYESLK
-712 ELERNDFQ
+712 ELERNDLQ
-720 VINYSSFSNPGLTQF
+720 VINYNSFSNPGLTQF

-740 EKKIRPSCESENLI
+740 DKKIRPSCESENLI
-754 REERGDS
+754 REERGDT

-770 YFEIAD
+770 FFEIAD
-776 KHLEHLYTE
+776 KHLEHIYTE

-796 KNYKSLNDITECS
+796 KNYKSINDVTECS
-809 TEYNLQPRL
+809 IDYNLQPRL
-818 IKESYVNNSSY
+818 IKECYVNNSSY

-841 TDNDKIRTRLVDNEA
+841 TDNDNIRTRLVDNEA
-856 MFLDSSLNFDFEN
+856 MFLDSSLNFNFDN
-869 MKKMTQNDEKDLY
+869 MKKMTQTDEKDLF

-895 FELIKDDDKS
+895 FELVKEDDKA
-905 IVENIEKEDNE
+905 IIENIEKEDNE
-916 IKNVREINKNGTFDI
+916 VKNIRDINKNGTFDI
-931 RKQEKINLEYK
+931 RKQEKINLENK
-942 FSAIKKKWMSLVPT
+942 LSAIKKKWMSLVPT

-967 SSNKLMP
+967 PANKLMP

>member
-1 MNKMKTEEIKPQDS
+1 MKTDEKKPQGAIS
-15 IPTKIKQEERK
+15 SKTKQEESK
-26 VSEEPIMNDEKNL
+26 VSEEPLNPKEKDINSV
-39 NNLKS
+39 NNQ
-44 PNEEIINNVEALNN
+44 NEIINNEEQSKN
-58 EISQELNNEIQN
+58 EISQEGNNEMEM
-70 QEEENKNQEENISEN
+70 QEEENKNQEENEPEN
-85 NEEDLKFKFK
+85 MDEDLKFKFK
-95 EKLLTNEIHRIY
+95 EKLLTNEVHRIY

-145 RKIIIINKS
+145 TKINIINKS

-163 PPTTQNF
+163 PPTTPNF
-170 KIKYTK
+170 KIRYTK

-184 CETIYLFFT
+184 SETIYLFFT

-211 NIIIPI
+211 KIIIPI
-217 HAYPK
+217 HAYPR

-239 ITIDSTV
+239 VPIDTTV
-246 TKNISV
+246 SKNISV

-259 FKYKIIPINDCKEI
+259 FKYKITPINDCPEI
-273 KIEKMEGTFYE
+273 KIEKMEDTFYE
-284 MKDNLIQISINP
+284 MKDNLIKITINP
-296 QKFGIFKGEYEFQV
+296 QKYGIFRGEYEFQV

-321 IFATCNSFET
+321 IFAACNSFET
-331 SNALFPRYLAPIK
+331 SNVLYPRYLAPLNY
-344 DKKNQKLEKED
+344 KKKQRIEKED
-355 ILNLMRQSEKQTES
+355 LLSLMKQAEKQNES
-369 NLNNVEEKDKK
+369 EIKNKEENKK
-380 IALSKIEILN
+380 ITLSKIDNLN
-390 ETQKSENQAP
+390 ETQKSENQIP
-400 NSNPIIKDNLLTEEE
+400 TNNPIIKENLLTQQE
-415 MNTISRKIKTPA
+415 MDTITRNIKTPVNA
-427 NNSEIRDGKNKEEG
+427 SEIKAEEKPDEKNKE
-441 VDGEERNNEENKDK
+441 NKD
-455 NKNIIDEKI
+455 NNNMINENI
-464 NKDAR
+464 NDAKK
-469 NENNKLDESIAS
+469 ENNKLEESIAS

-495 DLPSSKEKE
+495 DMPSSKEKE
-504 FLQNYN
+504 FLQYYN

-518 KEFKYIRFIGKEPLN
+518 KEFKYIRFIGKEPLT
-533 EKETSDLLD
+533 EKETNNLLD
-542 ERNAALQNIVD
+542 ERNNALQNIID

-578 EFYLKPNFNTNQ
+578 EYYLKPNFNTNQ

-601 KLLLKGLTKIIMRK
+601 KLLLKGLTKIVMRK

-625 DMLTK
+625 DMLVK
-630 NNIKNK
+630 NNIRNK

-671 VQPKFLYREKIWLT
+671 IPPQLLYREKIWLT

-699 ENNINLDEYDTLK
+699 ENNINLDEYESLK
-712 ELERNDFQ
+712 ELERNDLQ
-720 VINYSSFSNPGLTQF
+720 VINYNSFSNPGLTQF

-740 EKKIRPSCESENLI
+740 DKKIRPSCESENLI
-754 REERGDS
+754 REERGDT

-770 YFEIAD
+770 FFEIAD
-776 KHLEHLYTE
+776 KHLEHIYTE

-796 KNYKSLNDITECS
+796 KNYKSINDVTECS
-809 TEYNLQPRL
+809 IDYNLQPRL
-818 IKESYVNNSSY
+818 IKECYVNNSSY

-841 TDNDKIRTRLVDNEA
+841 TDNDNIRTRLVDNEA
-856 MFLDSSLNFDFEN
+856 MFLDSSLNFNFDN
-869 MKKMTQNDEKDLY
+869 MKKMTQTDEKDLF

-895 FELIKDDDKS
+895 FELVKEDDKA
-905 IVENIEKEDNE
+905 IIENIEKEDTE
-916 IKNVREINKNGTFDI
+916 VKNIRDINKNGTFDI
-931 RKQEKINLEYK
+931 RKQEKINLENK
-942 FSAIKKKWMSLVPT
+942 LSAIKKKWMSLVPT

-967 SSNKLMP
+967 PANKLMP

>member
-1 MNKMKTEEIKPQDS
+1 MKTDEKKPQGTTS
-15 IPTKIKQEERK
+15 SKIKQEESK
-26 VSEEPIMNDEKNL
+26 VSEEPINIKEKESNTL
-39 NNLKS
+39 NNQ
-44 PNEEIINNVEALNN
+44 NENINGEEQLNN
-58 EISQELNNEIQN
+58 DISQEKNNEIQI
-70 QEEENKNQEENISEN
+70 QDEEENKNQEENDSEN
-85 NEEDLKFKFK
+85 IEEDLKFKFK
-95 EKLLTNEIHRIY
+95 EKLLTNEVHRIY

-140 NKKIM
+140 NKRIMTKIS
-145 RKIIIINKS
+145 IINKS

-163 PPTTQNF
+163 PPTTPNF

-184 CETIYLFFT
+184 SETIYLFFT

-211 NIIIPI
+211 KIIIPI

-239 ITIDSTV
+239 ISIDTSTS
-246 TKNISV
+246 KDISV

-259 FKYKIIPINDCKEI
+259 FKYKITPINDCKEI
-273 KIEKMEGTFYE
+273 KIEKMEDTFYE
-284 MKDNLIQISINP
+284 MKENIIKITITP
-296 QKFGIFKGEYEFQV
+296 QKYGIFRGEYEFQV
-310 SEVDFQPYTFT
+310 SEVDFQPYIFT
-321 IFATCNSFET
+321 IFATCNCFET
-331 SNALFPRYLAPIK
+331 SNVLYPRYLAPINT
-344 DKKNQKLEKED
+344 KKKQRIEKED
-355 ILNLMRQSEKQTES
+355 LLNLMKQSEKQNES
-369 NLNNVEEKDKK
+369 NIDNLEDKNKK
-380 IALSKIEILN
+380 INLSKIDNLN
-390 ETQKSENQAP
+390 ETQKSENQVP
-400 NSNPIIKDNLLTEEE
+400 NNNPIIKENLLTEQEK
-415 MNTISRKIKTPA
+415 NTITRTIKTPA
-427 NNSEIRDGKNKEEG
+427 NTSEVKNEEKDDKNIDEKNK
-441 VDGEERNNEENKDK
+441 DNN
-455 NKNIIDEKI
+455 NIIDEKI
-464 NKDAR
+464 NKD
-469 NENNKLDESIAS
+469 ENKEKNKLEESIAS

-504 FLQNYN
+504 FLQYYN

-533 EKETSDLLD
+533 EKETNNLLD
-542 ERNAALQNIVD
+542 ERNTALQNIVD

-578 EFYLKPNFNTNQ
+578 EYYLKPNFNTNQ

-625 DMLTK
+625 DMLAK
-630 NNIKNK
+630 HNIRNK

-644 KDWINFF
+644 QDWIDFF
-651 SKDQQSAN
+651 SNDQQSAN
-659 DDSNFNFMQMKF
+659 DDNNFNFMQMKF
-671 VQPKFLYREKIWLT
+671 IPPQLLYREKIWLT

-712 ELERNDFQ
+712 ELERNDLQ

-740 EKKIRPSCESENLI
+740 DKKIRPSCESENLI
-754 REERGDS
+754 REERGDT
-761 EFDPLKHKE
+761 EFDPLKHKD
-770 YFEIAD
+770 YFDIAE
-776 KHLEHLYTE
+776 KHLEHIYTE

-796 KNYKSLNDITECS
+796 KNYKPINDVTECS
-809 TEYNLQPRL
+809 IDYNLQPRL
-818 IKESYVNNSSY
+818 IKECYVNNSSY

-841 TDNDKIRTRLVDNEA
+841 TDNDKVRTRLVDNEA
-856 MFLDSSLNFDFEN
+856 MFLDSSLNFNFDN
-869 MKKMTQNDEKDLY
+869 MKKMTQCDEKDLY

-895 FELIKDDDKS
+895 FELSKDDDKA
-905 IVENIEKEDNE
+905 IVENIEKEDTE
-916 IKNVREINKNGTFDI
+916 VKNIRDINKNGTFDV
-931 RKQEKINLEYK
+931 RKQEKINLENK

-956 YIEYINSGIKN
+956 YMEYINSGIKN
-967 SSNKLMP
+967 PANKLMP

>member
-1 MNKMKTEEIKPQDS
+1 MKTDEKKPQGTTS
-15 IPTKIKQEERK
+15 SKIKQEESK
-26 VSEEPIMNDEKNL
+26 VSEEPINIKEKESNTLNNQNDNINDEEHL
-39 NNLKS
+39 NNDISQEK
-44 PNEEIINNVEALNN
+44 NN
-58 EISQELNNEIQN
+58 EIKIQD
-70 QEEENKNQEENISEN
+70 EEENKNQEENDSEN
-85 NEEDLKFKFK
+85 IDEDLKFKFK
-95 EKLLTNEIHRIY
+95 EKLLTNEVHRIY

-145 RKIIIINKS
+145 TKISIINKS

-163 PPTTQNF
+163 PPTTPNF

-184 CETIYLFFT
+184 SETIYLFFT

-211 NIIIPI
+211 KIIIPI

-239 ITIDSTV
+239 ITIDTSSS
-246 TKNISV
+246 KEISV

-259 FKYKIIPINDCKEI
+259 FKYKITPINDCKEI
-273 KIEKMEGTFYE
+273 KIEKMEDTFYE
-284 MKDNLIQISINP
+284 MKDNVIKITITP
-296 QKFGIFKGEYEFQV
+296 QKYGIFRGEYEFQV
-310 SEVDFQPYTFT
+310 SEVDFQPYIFT
-321 IFATCNSFET
+321 VFATCNCFET
-331 SNALFPRYLAPIK
+331 SNVLYPRYLAPINV
-344 DKKNQKLEKED
+344 KKKQRIEKED
-355 ILNLMRQSEKQTES
+355 LLNLMKQSEKQNES
-369 NLNNVEEKDKK
+369 NINELEDKNKK
-380 IALSKIEILN
+380 INLSKIDNLN
-390 ETQKSENQAP
+390 ETQKSENQVP
-400 NSNPIIKDNLLTEEE
+400 NNNPIIKENLLTEQE
-415 MNTISRKIKTPA
+415 MNNITRNIKTPV
-427 NNSEIRDGKNKEEG
+427 NTSEVKNDEKEEKNL
-441 VDGEERNNEENKDK
+441 DENNKD
-455 NKNIIDEKI
+455 NNNIIDEKI
-464 NKDAR
+464 NKDVN
-469 NENNKLDESIAS
+469 NEKNKLEESIAS

-504 FLQNYN
+504 FLQYYN

-533 EKETSDLLD
+533 EKETNNLLD
-542 ERNAALQNIVD
+542 ERNTALQNIVD

-578 EFYLKPNFNTNQ
+578 EYYLKPNFNTNQ

-625 DMLTK
+625 DMLAK
-630 NNIKNK
+630 HNIRNK

-644 KDWINFF
+644 QDWIDFF

-659 DDSNFNFMQMKF
+659 DDNNFNFMQMKF
-671 VQPKFLYREKIWLT
+671 IPPQLLYREKIWLT

-712 ELERNDFQ
+712 ELERNDLQ

-740 EKKIRPSCESENLI
+740 DKKIRPSCESENLI
-754 REERGDS
+754 REERGDT

-770 YFEIAD
+770 YFDIAE
-776 KHLEHLYTE
+776 KHLEHIYTE

-796 KNYKSLNDITECS
+796 KNYKPINDVTECS
-809 TEYNLQPRL
+809 IDYNLQPRL
-818 IKESYVNNSSY
+818 IKECYVNNSSY

-856 MFLDSSLNFDFEN
+856 MFLDSSLNFNFDN
-869 MKKMTQNDEKDLY
+869 MKKMTQCDEKDLY

-895 FELIKDDDKS
+895 FELTKDDDKA

-916 IKNVREINKNGTFDI
+916 VKSIRDINKNGTFDV
-931 RKQEKINLEYK
+931 RKQEKINLENK
-942 FSAIKKKWMSLVPT
+942 FLAIKKKWMSLVPT
-956 YIEYINSGIKN
+956 YMEYINSGIKN
-967 SSNKLMP
+967 PANKLMP